1 MWGLLRL
8 IPTSTTSMVYKQC
21 TDHNCMN
28 EANPLPVNRW
38 HSESCIYCLRNI
50 MWYAVP
56 VLKRL
61 CWRPCFLLEWLHLR
75 IVEVFRALCPPLL
88 QIIFMGPPLHNQPL
102 WLCPAPPGQ
111 VVWSQCWQGHHSNTA
126 RPPAYK
132 YTQSQCGFI
141 MRTAV
146 ADKIDAN

>member
-1 MWGLLRL
+1 MWGFLRL
-8 IPTSTTSMVYKQC
+8 APTSTNNLLTTTAWMKHILLSS
-21 TDHNCMN
+21 
-28 EANPLPVNRW
+28 PVNRC
-38 HSESCIYCLRNI
+38 HSESCIYCVHI

-56 VLKRL
+56 VLERL
-61 CWRPCFLLEWLHLR
+61 CWRPCFLLEWLHLW

-88 QIIFMGPPLHNQPL
+88 QIIFVGPPLHNQPL

-132 YTQSQCGFI
+132 YTQSQRGLI
-141 MRTAV
+141 MRTAM
-146 ADKIDAN
+146 ADKIDAK